1 MREYLTARDIEDLVA
16 RGVHQIPITDG
27 VVLTD
32 LAKERAAV
40 LGVDLV
46 QPGQARQP
54 SNPAPANTPSPT
66 FGQPTSTAPRHISLG
81 PKPKGCLHGHLEAG
95 RAATRPPAPTGAE
108 VAARANDTGSLVDR
122 LVDAVRRLNQ

>member
-16 RGVHQIPITDG
+16 RGVYQIPITDG

-46 QPGQARQP
+46 QPGHAGQP
-54 SNPAPANTPSPT
+54 STPAPANTPTPT
-66 FGQPTSTAPRHISLG
+66 FSQPTSTAPRHISLD
-81 PKPKGCLHGHLEAG
+81 PKPKGCLHGHLETG
-95 RAATRPPAPTGAE
+95 SATARPPAPMGTE
-108 VAARANDTGSLVDR
+108 VAAGANGTGSLVDR
-122 LVDAVRRLNQ
+122 LADAVRRLNQ